1 NMSHEVRTQLTAI
14 MGVARLIMRRS
25 KDTLAP
31 RQYENLEKILSS
43 SEHLLS
49 LINDVLDLAKVE
61 AGRMELRPAEFAL
74 EPLIDVCLKT
84 VEPLIKTD
92 RVRLL
97 KDVQGLP
104 ATIYSDQEK
113 LKQILIN
120 LLSNAAK
127 FTETGTITL
136 RARAAD
142 ERVELAV
149 ADTGIGIPKDALG
162 V

>member
-84 VEPLIKTD
+84 VEPLIKGD
-92 RVRLL
+92 RVRLV
-97 KDVQGLP
+97 KDGRGLP
-104 ATIYSDQEK
+104 PTVYTDQEN
-113 LKQILIN
+113 LKQILSN
-120 LLSNAAK
+120 LLTTAATFTYNA
-127 FTETGTITL
+127 TTTL
-136 RARAAD
+136 
-142 ERVELAV
+142 
-149 ADTGIGIPKDALG
+149 
-162 V
+162 